1 MECAFGLKGK
11 DFAIV
16 ACDGH
21 VDFSIINFKKTEDK
35 IRVVRTVTL
44 NTLHMQFQI
53 DGNKLFATAGPQ
65 AERTQFME
73 YIEKNINLYKLRTG
87 IALSTRAAANFTRY
101 VLPALLIR
109 AYTLLRAQLAKFLRE
124 SPYNVNLLIAG
135 YEEKTGPSLYFM
147 DYLASIHEIPR
158 AAHGY
163 AAHFTLG
170 LLDRYYKKDL
180 TEEEGMKIIYMCI
193 EELKTRFLV
202 NRTGFT
208 IKVVNKVCNPINL
221 SFPCFRVGRR

>member
-1 MECAFGLKGK
+1 
-11 DFAIV
+11 
-16 ACDGH
+16 
-21 VDFSIINFKKTEDK
+21 
-35 IRVVRTVTL
+35 
-44 NTLHMQFQI
+44 
-53 DGNKLFATAGPQ
+53 
-65 AERTQFME
+65 ME

-101 VLPALLIR
+101 VLLALLIR

-135 YEEKTGPSLYFM
+135 YEEMTGPSLYFM

-208 IKVVNKVCNPINL
+208 IKVVNKVCTSINL
-221 SFPCFRVGRR
+221 SPPCFRVGRC